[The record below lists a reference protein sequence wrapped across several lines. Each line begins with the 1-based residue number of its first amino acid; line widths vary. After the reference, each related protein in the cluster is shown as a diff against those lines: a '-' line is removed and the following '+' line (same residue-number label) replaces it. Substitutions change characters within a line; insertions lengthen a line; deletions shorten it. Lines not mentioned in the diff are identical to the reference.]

1 MADRHDPRDNVDA
14 WLGER
19 IEPLPPPPGTFDLI
33 KRRARRR
40 KYRRLAITATS
51 AAVLV
56 AAAVTVPQVVNL
68 PMLSPSPTQSPAARA
83 GQQTSAAPSRPAS
96 SAASTAASGIARIAP
111 VPADFRPTSVTFVST
126 RTGWVIGQAAT
137 PGHCATQY
145 CTSLARTEDAGR
157 TWSGVPA
164 PLTGAPDGATGV
176 SQLRFLDLSNGWA
189 FGPGLFVTHTGGKT
203 WAPVDTHGLRVTDL
217 ETVGSRVFALWA
229 SCTGTGAAYAGDCTS
244 FTLYSASASGGRWT
258 PVGAT
263 TTGLTSGAASEAASL
278 ALAGSRGYLLGPDQ
292 TLYAGPVDG
301 SAAWRKVA
309 ALPDA
314 CGTGAQSGQA
324 QSGQAQSGPAQPGGA
339 PPGPALFAAVSASE
353 LNLACLSPG
362 SHSTPA
368 APAEQK
374 LIFSSPNGGVSWLR
388 MGQAPTAGTASSLA
402 ASPSQSLVL
411 ATDRGI
417 ELLPRGEIAWRAAT
431 LTAAVPAGG
440 FSYVGM
446 TTDDQ
451 GIALPADPSAGT
463 VWFTFDGGQTWK
475 PSAVR
480 NS

>member
-1 MADRHDPRDNVDA
+1 MADRHDPRDDVDA
-14 WLGER
+14 WLSER

-68 PMLSPSPTQSPAARA
+68 PMLSPSPTQSPAAVA
-83 GQQTSAAPSRPAS
+83 GHPPS
-96 SAASTAASGIARIAP
+96 SAKPTTQNSGASSTAASAASQIPP

-126 RTGWVIGQAAT
+126 HTGWVIGQAST
-137 PGHCATQY
+137 PGQCATQY
-145 CTSLARTEDAGR
+145 CTSVARTGDAGR

-164 PLTGAPDGATGV
+164 PLTGAPDGAIGV
-176 SQLRFLDLSNGWA
+176 SQLRFLNLSDGWA

-203 WAPVDTHGLRVTDL
+203 WTPVSTGGLRVTDL
-217 ETVGSRVFALWA
+217 ETVGDRVFALWA
-229 SCTGTGAAYAGDCTS
+229 SCTGTGAAYASHCTA

-258 PVGAT
+258 PVGAA
-263 TTGLTSGAASEAASL
+263 TTGLTSGTAGAGASL
-278 ALAGSRGYLLGPDQ
+278 ALTGSRGYLLAPDG

-301 SAAWRKVA
+301 SAAWREVA
-309 ALPDA
+309 SLPDA
-314 CGTGAQSGQA
+314 CGTGAQPGQT
-324 QSGQAQSGPAQPGGA
+324 
-339 PPGPALFAAVSASE
+339 LFAAVSASE

-362 SHSTPA
+362 RHSNAA

-388 MGQAPTAGTASSLA
+388 VGQAPTAGIATSLA
-402 ASPSQSLVL
+402 ASPSLSLVL

-431 LTAAVPAGG
+431 LTAAAPAGG

-446 TTDDQ
+446 TNDDQ

-463 VWFTFDGGQTWK
+463 VWFTYDGGQTWK
-475 PSAVR
+475 PSAVA
-480 NS
+480 SS

>member
-19 IEPLPPPPGTFDLI
+19 IKPLPPPPGTFDLI

-68 PMLSPSPTQSPAARA
+68 PVLSPSPGQSQAARA
-83 GQQTSAAPSRPAS
+83 GQQTSAAPSVRVS
-96 SAASTAASGIARIAP
+96 SSASTATSGIARIAP
-111 VPADFRPTSVTFVST
+111 VPPGFQPTSVTFVST
-126 RTGWVIGQAAT
+126 RTGWVIGQAGR
-137 PGHCATQY
+137 PGQCATQY
-145 CTSLARTEDAGR
+145 CTSVARTGDAGR

-164 PLTGAPDGATGV
+164 PLAGAPDGATGV
-176 SQLRFLDLSNGWA
+176 SQLRFLNLSNGWA

-203 WAPVDTHGLRVTDL
+203 WTPVDTGGLRVTDL

-229 SCTGTGAAYAGDCTS
+229 SCTGTGAAYAGNCTS

-278 ALAGSRGYLLGPDQ
+278 ALTGSRGYLLGPDG

-314 CGTGAQSGQA
+314 CDTGTQSGQA
-324 QSGQAQSGPAQPGGA
+324 QPGQAQPGGA
-339 PPGPALFAAVSASE
+339 PPGQPLFAAVSTSE

-362 SHSTPA
+362 RHSTAA
-368 APAEQK
+368 APAERK

-388 MGQAPTAGTASSLA
+388 MGQAPTAGIASSLA

-411 ATDRGI
+411 ATDQGI

-431 LTAAVPAGG
+431 LTGAVPAGG

>member
-1 MADRHDPRDNVDA
+1 MADRHDPRDNLDD
-14 WLGER
+14 WLSER

-40 KYRRLAITATS
+40 KYRRLTITATS

-68 PMLSPSPTQSPAARA
+68 PMLSPSPTSSPVAGG
-83 GQQTSAAPSRPAS
+83 GQQTSETPTPQTS
-96 SAASTAASGIARIAP
+96 SATYSAAATGATRIAP

-145 CTSLARTEDAGR
+145 CTSIARTGDAGR

-176 SQLRFLDLSNGWA
+176 SQLRFLNLSNGWA

-203 WAPVDTHGLRVTDL
+203 WTPVDTHGLRVTDL

-229 SCTGTGAAYAGDCTS
+229 SCTGTGIAYTGNCTS
-244 FTLYSASASGGRWT
+244 FTLYSAAASGGRWT
-258 PVGAT
+258 PVGAA
-263 TTGLTSGAASEAASL
+263 TTGLAGGTAGATASL
-278 ALAGSRGYLLGPDQ
+278 ALTGSRGYLLGPDGA
-292 TLYAGPVDG
+292 LYAGPVDG
-301 SAAWRKVA
+301 STAWQKVA
-309 ALPDA
+309 SQPPACDA
-314 CGTGAQSGQA
+314 GTP
-324 QSGQAQSGPAQPGGA
+324 GPAQPGS
-339 PPGPALFAAVSASE
+339 LLAVAGASE
-353 LNLACLSPG
+353 LDLACLSPA
-362 SHSTPA
+362 SDSTVD

-374 LIFSSPNGGVSWLR
+374 LIFSSADGGASWQR
-388 MGQAPTAGTASSLA
+388 MGQAPAAGIAYSLA
-402 ASPSQSLVL
+402 ASPSRSLVL
-411 ATDRGI
+411 ATGRGI
-417 ELLPRGEIAWRAAT
+417 ELLPPGESTWRAAA
-431 LTAAVPAGG
+431 LTAVLPAGG

-446 TTDDQ
+446 TTDEL
-451 GIALPADPSAGT
+451 GIALPADPSAGA
-463 VWFTFDGGQTWK
+463 VWFTYDGGQTWK
-475 PSAVR
+475 PSPVA

>member
-1 MADRHDPRDNVDA
+1 MADRHDPRDNLDS
-14 WLGER
+14 WLSER

-40 KYRRLAITATS
+40 KYRRLAITASS

-68 PMLSPSPTQSPAARA
+68 PVLSPSPTSSPAAGT
-83 GQQTSAAPSRPAS
+83 GQQTS
-96 SAASTAASGIARIAP
+96 SATPTSQNTTPPSTAASGVTEIPP
-111 VPADFRPTSVTFVST
+111 VPADFRPTSVTFVSA
-126 RTGWVIGQAAT
+126 RTGWVIGQAGT
-137 PGHCATQY
+137 QGHCATQY
-145 CTSLARTEDAGR
+145 CTSVARTGDAGR

-176 SQLRFLDLSNGWA
+176 SQLRFLNLSSGWA

-203 WAPVDTHGLRVTDL
+203 WTPVDTGGLRVTEL
-217 ETVGSRVFALWA
+217 ETVGNRVFALWA
-229 SCTGTGAAYAGDCTS
+229 SCTGTGAAYASNCTA
-244 FTLYSASASGGRWT
+244 FTLYSASAAGGGWA
-258 PVGAT
+258 PVGAA
-263 TTGLTSGAASEAASL
+263 TTGLTSGTVGEAASL
-278 ALAGSRGYLLGPDQ
+278 ALTGSRGYLLAPDG

-301 SAAWRKVA
+301 SAAWGKVA
-309 ALPDA
+309 PLPPA
-314 CGTGAQSGQA
+314 CTAGTQAAQAQPGQA
-324 QSGQAQSGPAQPGGA
+324 QPGQT
-339 PPGPALFAAVSASE
+339 LFAAASASE
-353 LNLACLSPG
+353 LSLACLSPD
-362 SHSTPA
+362 SQRTPAAPA

-374 LIFSSPNGGVSWLR
+374 LIFSSPDGGVSWR
-388 MGQAPTAGTASSLA
+388 RVGQAPASGIASSLA

-417 ELLPRGEIAWRAAT
+417 ELLPPGETAWRVAT

-440 FSYVGM
+440 FGYVGM

-463 VWFTFDGGQTWK
+463 VWFTYDGGQTWK
-475 PSAVR
+475 PSAVA
-480 NS
+480 SS